1 MQFRLAFAS
10 IGSSNISDDDF
21 KGIYAE
27 GNTYLKVEPNYGAS
41 GVTYFNEQVY
51 EGFDVITLNGSLS
64 SIKRMKP
71 KSYSF
76 TEDSFKIEKSR
87 MFKYDNTG
95 IKPLN
100 RHVYASYD
108 SLVNLNKG
116 NPSKLAYD
124 LLLKDVG
131 TITVKFKV
139 DSITSADEVRT
150 ILYSEK
156 DGVQKM
162 KLFISGDHVIFQT
175 ASNAAYYQV
184 GCVEAGVWGFASIRY
199 AGSDFKVQVDGD
211 ESEFSDCYLSLDNAW
226 TYIGCSI
233 DTQKKPINHLNGCM
247 EMLAFKDKYVSDTEI
262 INIEQNGNSVSVRTY
277 YDELGRTSV
286 KKIHTKNTTLS
297 KKLTYKN
304 NGTYTTTKIQSEQDY
319 SGNTIEYAYNN
330 TGNVNKVVIKNK
342 QNSIVDNREYAY
354 DGLGRLKASNVNNAS
369 HSYVYDSNNNIKFKD
384 GVEYFYDTIEK
395 DKLITR
401 SDGISISYNDSF
413 M

>member
-1 MQFRLAFAS
+1 MPFRVAYTS
-10 IGSSNISDDDF
+10 IGASDIENDDF
-21 KGIYAE
+21 KGIYQE
-27 GNTYLKVEPNYGAS
+27 GNIYLKSEPNYGAS
-41 GVTYFNEQVY
+41 GVTYFNEKAY
-51 EGFDVITLNGSLS
+51 EGFDVISLNGSLS

-76 TEDSFKIEKSR
+76 TEDSFKVEKSR
-87 MFKYDNTG
+87 MFKFDNTG
-95 IKPLN
+95 FNPLN
-100 RHVYASYD
+100 RHVYASYN

-162 KLFISGDHVIFQT
+162 KLFISGDQVIFQT
-175 ASNAAYYQV
+175 ASNAAYHQV

-247 EMLAFKDKYVSDTEI
+247 
-262 INIEQNGNSVSVRTY
+262 
-277 YDELGRTSV
+277 
-286 KKIHTKNTTLS
+286 
-297 KKLTYKN
+297 
-304 NGTYTTTKIQSEQDY
+304 
-319 SGNTIEYAYNN
+319 
-330 TGNVNKVVIKNK
+330 
-342 QNSIVDNREYAY
+342 
-354 DGLGRLKASNVNNAS
+354 
-369 HSYVYDSNNNIKFKD
+369 
-384 GVEYFYDTIEK
+384 
-395 DKLITR
+395 
-401 SDGISISYNDSF
+401 
-413 M
+413 